1 MSVQNILL
9 GNSLERN
16 FDRLNLDL
24 TSEAILALP
33 HGNSKRE
40 EHIFNVVRREVWTLL
55 IEWEES
61 AMILPRAPV
70 AFAHSTIHCHSSNC
84 FPRNVS
90 KMLDFSLRGTNA
102 NCHACC

>member
-9 GNSLERN
+9 GNGSERD

-24 TSEAILALP
+24 TSEAILAFP

-40 EHIFNVVRREVWTLL
+40 EHVFNVVGREILTPL

-70 AFAHSTIHCHSSNC
+70 AFAHSTVHCRSSNC
-84 FPRNVS
+84 LPRNVS
-90 KMLDFSLRGTNA
+90 KTLDFSLRGTIA